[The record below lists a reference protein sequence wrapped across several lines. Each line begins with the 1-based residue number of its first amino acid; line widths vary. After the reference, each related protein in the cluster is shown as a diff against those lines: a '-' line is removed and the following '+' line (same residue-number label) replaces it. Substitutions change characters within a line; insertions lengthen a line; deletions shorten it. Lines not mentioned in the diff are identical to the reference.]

1 MSNDYKILPVP
12 TRILTIHDD
21 IVEAIKEYGA
31 DKIDEND
38 VVCVAESV
46 LAITQG
52 GAKRAE
58 EFKPGFWA
66 KNLSQLFPSKG
77 SISTWQSMQAL
88 IDAEGSAKVVFA
100 VFAGFIAKCFG
111 ISGVFYRLG
120 GYQARLIDDITGTM
134 PPYDKHIVYGP
145 VDPSGV
151 SEKITKEL
159 GCYGAAIADV
169 NDLKRSC
176 VLAASN
182 GVNASE
188 VEQILID
195 NPFGNGSQKTPIVV
209 IKNYKNKKA

>member
-1 MSNDYKILPVP
+1 MSNKYKIEPVP

-21 IVEAIKEYGA
+21 IVDAIREYGS
-31 DKIDEND
+31 DKIGPND
-38 VVCVAESV
+38 VICVAESV
-46 LAITQG
+46 VAITQG

-58 EFKPGFWA
+58 EFKIGFWA

-88 IDAEGSAKVVFA
+88 IDAEGTAKVVFA
-100 VFAGFIAKCFG
+100 VIAGFAAKCIG

-145 VDPSGV
+145 DKPFDVA
-151 SEKITKEL
+151 ERITREL
-159 GCYGAAIADV
+159 GSFGAAVADV
-169 NDLKRSC
+169 NDLKRSF
-176 VLAASN
+176 VL
-182 GVNASE
+182 GVSKGVDARE
-188 VEQILID
+188 VERILID

-209 IKNYKNKKA
+209 IKNYKKL